1 MRKLLLSIVAASMT
15 LAACNAQSGYKV
27 TGTVE
32 GMPDGKAIIATVNG
46 SSLDTLAKAD
56 VKNGSFEFTG
66 NVSEPTGAYIMV
78 IGQRGAIPFMLENAN
93 ITVNAG
99 QAGLTVTGSEGQKI
113 YDQFMAINTT
123 TQQEAMKLQQEYQ
136 AANGDQAKMQAV
148 QEAYAKLMTDAQAKE
163 TELIKA
169 NPDSYVSTFVIVSS
183 MGQMEYEQLKERYNL
198 LGEKAKASAQ
208 GKAIAAQIAKLE
220 STAIGQIAPNFTITT
235 PEGESIS
242 LYDIKGKVKLIDFWA
257 SWCGPCRHEMK
268 NLLPIY
274 NELKG
279 DDLEFISISLD
290 SKEENWRKMLEEEKL
305 PWVMLWDKEGFVI
318 GNKPNK
324 IQRAYGFY
332 SIPFIVLIDK
342 EGRLLAKDLRGER
355 VKEEIL
361 KARAN
366 K

>member
-46 SSLDTLAKAD
+46 STLDTLAKAD

-93 ITVNAG
+93 ITISAG

-113 YDQFMAINTT
+113 YDQFMAINATA
-123 TQQEAMKLQQEYQ
+123 QQEAMKLQQEYQ
-136 AANGDQAKMQAV
+136 AANGDQAKIQAI
-148 QEAYAKLMTDAQAKE
+148 QEAYAKLMTDVQAKE

-169 NPDSYVSTFVIVSS
+169 NPDSYVSAFVIASG

-198 LGEKAKASAQ
+198 LGEKAKAGAQ

-257 SWCGPCRHEMK
+257 SWCGPCRGENPHVVEIYKEYHPKGLEIFGVSLDNNKEAWVKAIADDGLVWKHGSDLKGWQSAPAQLYSVTGIPHKVLLDENNKIIAK
-268 NLLPIY
+268 NLRGD
-274 NELKG
+274 ELKQ
-279 DDLEFISISLD
+279 
-290 SKEENWRKMLEEEKL
+290 
-305 PWVMLWDKEGFVI
+305 
-318 GNKPNK
+318 K
-324 IQRAYGFY
+324 IA
-332 SIPFIVLIDK
+332 
-342 EGRLLAKDLRGER
+342 ELLK
-355 VKEEIL
+355 
-361 KARAN
+361 
-366 K
+366 

>member
-113 YDQFMAINTT
+113 YDQFMAINATA
-123 TQQEAMKLQQEYQ
+123 QQEAMKLQQEYQ

-169 NPDSYVSTFVIVSS
+169 NPDSYVSTFVIVSG

-257 SWCGPCRHEMK
+257 SWCGPCRGENPHVVE
-268 NLLPIY
+268 IY
-274 NELKG
+274 KEYHPKGLEIFGVSLDNNKEKWVEAIEKDGLIWKHGSDLKG
-279 DDLEFISISLD
+279 WQAEPAKLFSITSIPATLLLD
-290 SKEENWRKMLEEEKL
+290 EN
-305 PWVMLWDKEGFVI
+305 
-318 GNKPNK
+318 NK
-324 IQRAYGFY
+324 I
-332 SIPFIVLIDK
+332 I
-342 EGRLLAKDLRGER
+342 AKNLRGE
-355 VKEEIL
+355 EL
-361 KARAN
+361 KQKVAELL

>member
-169 NPDSYVSTFVIVSS
+169 NPDSYVSTFVILSG

-257 SWCGPCRHEMK
+257 SWCGPCRGENPHVVEIYKEYHPKGLEIFGVSLDNNKEAWVKAIADDGLVWKHGSDLKGWQSAPAQLYSVSGIPHTVLLDENNKIIAK
-268 NLLPIY
+268 NLRGD
-274 NELKG
+274 ELKQ
-279 DDLEFISISLD
+279 
-290 SKEENWRKMLEEEKL
+290 
-305 PWVMLWDKEGFVI
+305 
-318 GNKPNK
+318 K
-324 IQRAYGFY
+324 IA
-332 SIPFIVLIDK
+332 
-342 EGRLLAKDLRGER
+342 ELLK
-355 VKEEIL
+355 
-361 KARAN
+361 
-366 K
+366 

>member
-32 GMPDGKAIIATVNG
+32 GMPDGKAIVATVNG

-257 SWCGPCRHEMK
+257 SWCGPCRGENPHVVE
-268 NLLPIY
+268 IY
-274 NELKG
+274 KEYHPKG
-279 DDLEFISISLD
+279 LEIFGISLD
-290 SKEENWRKMLEEEKL
+290 NNKEAWVKAIADDGLVWKHGSDLKGWQSAPAQLYSVSGIPHTVLLDEN
-305 PWVMLWDKEGFVI
+305 
-318 GNKPNK
+318 NK
-324 IQRAYGFY
+324 I
-332 SIPFIVLIDK
+332 I
-342 EGRLLAKDLRGER
+342 AKNLRGDE
-355 VKEEIL
+355 L
-361 KARAN
+361 KQKIAELL

>member
-257 SWCGPCRHEMK
+257 SWCGPCRGENPHVVEIYKEYHPKGLEIFGVSLDNNKEAWVKAIADDGLVWKHGSYLKGWQSAPAQLYSVSGIPHTVLLDENNKIIAK
-268 NLLPIY
+268 NLRGD
-274 NELKG
+274 ELKQ
-279 DDLEFISISLD
+279 
-290 SKEENWRKMLEEEKL
+290 
-305 PWVMLWDKEGFVI
+305 
-318 GNKPNK
+318 K
-324 IQRAYGFY
+324 IA
-332 SIPFIVLIDK
+332 
-342 EGRLLAKDLRGER
+342 ELLK
-355 VKEEIL
+355 
-361 KARAN
+361 
-366 K
+366 

>member
-113 YDQFMAINTT
+113 YDQFMAINATA
-123 TQQEAMKLQQEYQ
+123 QQEAMKLQQEYQ

-169 NPDSYVSTFVIVSS
+169 NPDSYVSTFVIVSG
-183 MGQMEYEQLKERYNL
+183 MGQMEYEQLKEKYAL
-198 LGEKAKASAQ
+198 LGEKAKATAH

-257 SWCGPCRHEMK
+257 SWCGPCRGENPHVVEIYKEYHPKGLEIFGVSLDNNKEAWVKAIADDGLVWKHGSDLKGWQSAPAQLYSVSGIPHTVLLDENNKIIAK
-268 NLLPIY
+268 NLRGD
-274 NELKG
+274 ELKQ
-279 DDLEFISISLD
+279 
-290 SKEENWRKMLEEEKL
+290 
-305 PWVMLWDKEGFVI
+305 
-318 GNKPNK
+318 K
-324 IQRAYGFY
+324 IA
-332 SIPFIVLIDK
+332 
-342 EGRLLAKDLRGER
+342 ELLK
-355 VKEEIL
+355 
-361 KARAN
+361 
-366 K
+366 

>member
-78 IGQRGAIPFMLENAN
+78 IGKRGAIPFMLENAN

-169 NPDSYVSTFVIVSS
+169 NPDSYVSTFVIVSG

-257 SWCGPCRHEMK
+257 SWCGPCRGENPHVVEIYKEYHPKGLEIFGVSLDNNKEAWVKAIADDGLVWKHGSDLKGWQSAPAQLYSVSGIPHTVLLDENNKIIAK
-268 NLLPIY
+268 NLRGD
-274 NELKG
+274 ELKQ
-279 DDLEFISISLD
+279 
-290 SKEENWRKMLEEEKL
+290 
-305 PWVMLWDKEGFVI
+305 
-318 GNKPNK
+318 K
-324 IQRAYGFY
+324 IA
-332 SIPFIVLIDK
+332 
-342 EGRLLAKDLRGER
+342 ELLK
-355 VKEEIL
+355 
-361 KARAN
+361 
-366 K
+366 

>member
-78 IGQRGAIPFMLENAN
+78 IGQRGAIPFMLENGN
-93 ITVNAG
+93 IRFNAG

-257 SWCGPCRHEMK
+257 SWCGPCRGENPHVVEIYKEYHPKGLEIFGVSLDNNKEAWVKAIADDGLVWKHGSDLKGWQSAPAQLYSVSGIPHTVLLDENNKIIAK
-268 NLLPIY
+268 NLRGD
-274 NELKG
+274 ELKQ
-279 DDLEFISISLD
+279 
-290 SKEENWRKMLEEEKL
+290 
-305 PWVMLWDKEGFVI
+305 
-318 GNKPNK
+318 K
-324 IQRAYGFY
+324 IA
-332 SIPFIVLIDK
+332 
-342 EGRLLAKDLRGER
+342 ELLK
-355 VKEEIL
+355 
-361 KARAN
+361 
-366 K
+366 

>member
-169 NPDSYVSTFVIVSS
+169 NPDSYVSTFVIVSG

-257 SWCGPCRHEMK
+257 SWCGPCRGENPHVVE
-268 NLLPIY
+268 IY
-274 NELKG
+274 KEYHPKGLEIFGVSLDNNKEAWVKAIADDGLVWKHGSDLKG
-279 DDLEFISISLD
+279 WQSAPAQLYSVSGIPHTVLLD
-290 SKEENWRKMLEEEKL
+290 EN
-305 PWVMLWDKEGFVI
+305 
-318 GNKPNK
+318 NK
-324 IQRAYGFY
+324 I
-332 SIPFIVLIDK
+332 I
-342 EGRLLAKDLRGER
+342 AKNLRGE
-355 VKEEIL
+355 EL
-361 KARAN
+361 KQKIAELL

>member
-169 NPDSYVSTFVIVSS
+169 NPDSYVSTFVIVSG

-208 GKAIAAQIAKLE
+208 GKAIAAHIAKLE

-257 SWCGPCRHEMK
+257 SWCGPCRGENPHVVEIYKEYHPKGLEIFGVSLDNNKEAWVKAIADDGLVWKHGSDLKGWQSAPAQLYSVSGIPHTVLLDENNKIIAK
-268 NLLPIY
+268 NLRGD
-274 NELKG
+274 ELKQ
-279 DDLEFISISLD
+279 
-290 SKEENWRKMLEEEKL
+290 
-305 PWVMLWDKEGFVI
+305 
-318 GNKPNK
+318 K
-324 IQRAYGFY
+324 IA
-332 SIPFIVLIDK
+332 
-342 EGRLLAKDLRGER
+342 ELLK
-355 VKEEIL
+355 
-361 KARAN
+361 
-366 K
+366 

>member
-257 SWCGPCRHEMK
+257 SWCGPCRGENPHVVEIYKEYHPKGLEIFGVSLDNNKEAWVKAIADDGLVWKHGSDLKGWQSAPAQLYSVSGIPHTVLLDENNKIIAK
-268 NLLPIY
+268 NLRGD
-274 NELKG
+274 ELKQ
-279 DDLEFISISLD
+279 
-290 SKEENWRKMLEEEKL
+290 
-305 PWVMLWDKEGFVI
+305 
-318 GNKPNK
+318 K
-324 IQRAYGFY
+324 IA
-332 SIPFIVLIDK
+332 
-342 EGRLLAKDLRGER
+342 ELLK
-355 VKEEIL
+355 
-361 KARAN
+361 
-366 K
+366 

>member
-257 SWCGPCRHEMK
+257 SWCGPCRGENPHVVEIYKEYHPKGLEIFGVSLDNNKEAWVKAIADDGLVWKHGSDLKGWQSAPAQLYSVTGIPHTVLLDENNKIIAK
-268 NLLPIY
+268 NLRGD
-274 NELKG
+274 ELKQ
-279 DDLEFISISLD
+279 
-290 SKEENWRKMLEEEKL
+290 
-305 PWVMLWDKEGFVI
+305 
-318 GNKPNK
+318 K
-324 IQRAYGFY
+324 IA
-332 SIPFIVLIDK
+332 
-342 EGRLLAKDLRGER
+342 ELLK
-355 VKEEIL
+355 
-361 KARAN
+361 
-366 K
+366 

>member
-46 SSLDTLAKAD
+46 STLDTLAKAD

-93 ITVNAG
+93 ITISAG

-113 YDQFMAINTT
+113 YDQFMAINATA
-123 TQQEAMKLQQEYQ
+123 QQEAMKLQQEFQ
-136 AANGDQAKMQAV
+136 AANGDQAKIQAI
-148 QEAYAKLMTDAQAKE
+148 QEAYAKLMTDVQAKE

-169 NPDSYVSTFVIVSS
+169 NPDSYVSAFVIASG

-198 LGEKAKASAQ
+198 LGEKAKAGAQ

-257 SWCGPCRHEMK
+257 SWCGPCRGENPHVVEIYKEYHPKGLEIFGVSLDNNKEAWVKAIADDGLVWKHGSDLKGWQSVPAQLYSVTGIPHTVLLDENNKIIAK
-268 NLLPIY
+268 NLRGD
-274 NELKG
+274 ELKQ
-279 DDLEFISISLD
+279 
-290 SKEENWRKMLEEEKL
+290 
-305 PWVMLWDKEGFVI
+305 
-318 GNKPNK
+318 K
-324 IQRAYGFY
+324 IA
-332 SIPFIVLIDK
+332 
-342 EGRLLAKDLRGER
+342 ELLK
-355 VKEEIL
+355 
-361 KARAN
+361 
-366 K
+366 

>member
-169 NPDSYVSTFVIVSS
+169 NPDSYVSTFVIVSG

-257 SWCGPCRHEMK
+257 SWCGPCRGENPHVVEIYKEYHPKGLEIFGVSLDNNKEAWVKAIADDGLVWKHGSDLKGWQSAPAQLYSVTGIPHTVLLDENNKIIAK
-268 NLLPIY
+268 NLRGD
-274 NELKG
+274 ELKQ
-279 DDLEFISISLD
+279 
-290 SKEENWRKMLEEEKL
+290 
-305 PWVMLWDKEGFVI
+305 
-318 GNKPNK
+318 K
-324 IQRAYGFY
+324 IA
-332 SIPFIVLIDK
+332 
-342 EGRLLAKDLRGER
+342 ELLK
-355 VKEEIL
+355 
-361 KARAN
+361 
-366 K
+366 

>member
-257 SWCGPCRHEMK
+257 SWCGPCRGENPHVVEIYKEYHPKGLEIFGVSLDNNKEAWVKAIADDGLVWKHGSNLKGWQSAPAQLYSVSGIPHTVLLDENNKIIAK
-268 NLLPIY
+268 NLRGD
-274 NELKG
+274 ELKQ
-279 DDLEFISISLD
+279 
-290 SKEENWRKMLEEEKL
+290 
-305 PWVMLWDKEGFVI
+305 
-318 GNKPNK
+318 K
-324 IQRAYGFY
+324 IA
-332 SIPFIVLIDK
+332 
-342 EGRLLAKDLRGER
+342 ELLK
-355 VKEEIL
+355 
-361 KARAN
+361 
-366 K
+366 

>member
-136 AANGDQAKMQAV
+136 AATGDQAKMQAV

-257 SWCGPCRHEMK
+257 SWCGPCRGENPHVVEIYKEYHPKGLEIFGVSLDNNKEAWVKAIADDGLVWKHGSDLKGWQSAPAQLYSVSGIPHTVLLDENNKIIAK
-268 NLLPIY
+268 NLRGD
-274 NELKG
+274 ELKQ
-279 DDLEFISISLD
+279 
-290 SKEENWRKMLEEEKL
+290 
-305 PWVMLWDKEGFVI
+305 
-318 GNKPNK
+318 K
-324 IQRAYGFY
+324 IA
-332 SIPFIVLIDK
+332 
-342 EGRLLAKDLRGER
+342 ELLK
-355 VKEEIL
+355 
-361 KARAN
+361 
-366 K
+366 

>member
-169 NPDSYVSTFVIVSS
+169 NPDSYVSAFVIVSG

-257 SWCGPCRHEMK
+257 SWCGPCRGENPHVVEIYKEYHPKGLEIFGVSLDNNKEAWVKAIADDGLVWKHGSDLKGWQSAPAQLYSVSGIPHTVLLDENNKIIAK
-268 NLLPIY
+268 NLRGD
-274 NELKG
+274 ELKQ
-279 DDLEFISISLD
+279 
-290 SKEENWRKMLEEEKL
+290 
-305 PWVMLWDKEGFVI
+305 
-318 GNKPNK
+318 K
-324 IQRAYGFY
+324 IA
-332 SIPFIVLIDK
+332 
-342 EGRLLAKDLRGER
+342 ELLK
-355 VKEEIL
+355 
-361 KARAN
+361 
-366 K
+366 

>member
-46 SSLDTLAKAD
+46 STLDTLAKAD

-93 ITVNAG
+93 ITISAG

-169 NPDSYVSTFVIVSS
+169 NPDSYVSAFVIASG

-257 SWCGPCRHEMK
+257 SWCGPCRGENPHVVEIYKEYHPKGLEIFGVSLDNNKEAWVKAIADDGLVWKHGSDLKGWQSAPAQLYSVTGIPHTVLLDENNKIIAK
-268 NLLPIY
+268 NLRGD
-274 NELKG
+274 ELKQ
-279 DDLEFISISLD
+279 
-290 SKEENWRKMLEEEKL
+290 
-305 PWVMLWDKEGFVI
+305 
-318 GNKPNK
+318 K
-324 IQRAYGFY
+324 IA
-332 SIPFIVLIDK
+332 
-342 EGRLLAKDLRGER
+342 ELLK
-355 VKEEIL
+355 
-361 KARAN
+361 
-366 K
+366 

>member
-56 VKNGSFEFTG
+56 VKNGLFEFTG

-113 YDQFMAINTT
+113 YDQFMAINATA
-123 TQQEAMKLQQEYQ
+123 QQEAMKLQQEYQ

-169 NPDSYVSTFVIVSS
+169 NPDSYVSTFVIVSG

-257 SWCGPCRHEMK
+257 SWCGPCRGENPHVVEIYKEYHPKGLEIFGVSLDNNKEAWVKAIADDGLVWKHGSDLKGWQSAPAQLYSVSGIPHTVLLDENNKIIAK
-268 NLLPIY
+268 NLRGD
-274 NELKG
+274 ELKQ
-279 DDLEFISISLD
+279 
-290 SKEENWRKMLEEEKL
+290 
-305 PWVMLWDKEGFVI
+305 
-318 GNKPNK
+318 K
-324 IQRAYGFY
+324 IA
-332 SIPFIVLIDK
+332 
-342 EGRLLAKDLRGER
+342 ELLK
-355 VKEEIL
+355 
-361 KARAN
+361 
-366 K
+366 

>member
-113 YDQFMAINTT
+113 YDQFMAINASA
-123 TQQEAMKLQQEYQ
+123 QQEAMKLQQEYQ
-136 AANGDQAKMQAV
+136 AANGDQAKIQAV

-169 NPDSYVSTFVIVSS
+169 NPDSYVSTFVIVSG

-257 SWCGPCRHEMK
+257 SWCGPCRGENPHVVEIYKEYHPKGLEIFGVSLDNNKEAWVKAIADDGLVWKHGSDLKGWQSAPAQLYSVSGIPHTVLLDENNKIIAK
-268 NLLPIY
+268 NLRGD
-274 NELKG
+274 ELKQ
-279 DDLEFISISLD
+279 
-290 SKEENWRKMLEEEKL
+290 
-305 PWVMLWDKEGFVI
+305 
-318 GNKPNK
+318 K
-324 IQRAYGFY
+324 IA
-332 SIPFIVLIDK
+332 
-342 EGRLLAKDLRGER
+342 ELLK
-355 VKEEIL
+355 
-361 KARAN
+361 
-366 K
+366 

>member
-113 YDQFMAINTT
+113 YDQFMAINASA
-123 TQQEAMKLQQEYQ
+123 QQEAMKLQQEYQ
-136 AANGDQAKMQAV
+136 AANGDQAKIQAV

-183 MGQMEYEQLKERYNL
+183 MGQMEYEQLKERYSL

-242 LYDIKGKVKLIDFWA
+242 LYEIKGKVKLIDFWA
-257 SWCGPCRHEMK
+257 SWCGPCRGENPHVVEIYKEYHPKGLEIFGVSLDNNKEAWVKAIADDGLVWKHGSDLKGWQSAPAQLYSVTGIPHTVLLDENNKIIAK
-268 NLLPIY
+268 NLRGD
-274 NELKG
+274 ELKQ
-279 DDLEFISISLD
+279 
-290 SKEENWRKMLEEEKL
+290 
-305 PWVMLWDKEGFVI
+305 
-318 GNKPNK
+318 K
-324 IQRAYGFY
+324 IA
-332 SIPFIVLIDK
+332 
-342 EGRLLAKDLRGER
+342 ELLK
-355 VKEEIL
+355 
-361 KARAN
+361 
-366 K
+366 

>member
-1 MRKLLLSIVAASMT
+1 
-15 LAACNAQSGYKV
+15 
-27 TGTVE
+27 
-32 GMPDGKAIIATVNG
+32 MPDGKAIIATVNG

-257 SWCGPCRHEMK
+257 SWCGPCRGENPHVVEIYKEYHPKGLEIFGVSLDNNKEAWVKAIADDGLVWKHGSDLKGWQSAPAQLYSVSGIPHTVLLDENNKIIAK
-268 NLLPIY
+268 NLRGD
-274 NELKG
+274 ELKQ
-279 DDLEFISISLD
+279 
-290 SKEENWRKMLEEEKL
+290 
-305 PWVMLWDKEGFVI
+305 
-318 GNKPNK
+318 K
-324 IQRAYGFY
+324 IA
-332 SIPFIVLIDK
+332 
-342 EGRLLAKDLRGER
+342 ELLK
-355 VKEEIL
+355 
-361 KARAN
+361 
-366 K
+366 

>member
-169 NPDSYVSTFVIVSS
+169 NPDSYVSTFVIVSG

-257 SWCGPCRHEMK
+257 SWCGPCRGENPHVVEIYKEYHPKGLEIFGVSLDNNKEAWVKAIADDGVVWKHGSDLKGWQSAPAQLYSVTGIPHTVLLDENNKIIAK
-268 NLLPIY
+268 NLRGD
-274 NELKG
+274 ELKQ
-279 DDLEFISISLD
+279 
-290 SKEENWRKMLEEEKL
+290 
-305 PWVMLWDKEGFVI
+305 
-318 GNKPNK
+318 K
-324 IQRAYGFY
+324 IA
-332 SIPFIVLIDK
+332 
-342 EGRLLAKDLRGER
+342 ELLK
-355 VKEEIL
+355 
-361 KARAN
+361 
-366 K
+366 

>member
-113 YDQFMAINTT
+113 YDQFMAINATA
-123 TQQEAMKLQQEYQ
+123 QQEAMKLQQEYQ
-136 AANGDQAKMQAV
+136 AANGDQAKIQAI

-169 NPDSYVSTFVIVSS
+169 NPDSYVSTFVIVSG

-257 SWCGPCRHEMK
+257 SWCGPCRGENPHVVEIYKEYHPKGLEIFGVSLDNNKEAWVKAIADDGLVWKHGSDLKGWQSAPAQLYSVSGIPHTVLLDENNKIIAK
-268 NLLPIY
+268 NLRGD
-274 NELKG
+274 ELKQ
-279 DDLEFISISLD
+279 
-290 SKEENWRKMLEEEKL
+290 
-305 PWVMLWDKEGFVI
+305 
-318 GNKPNK
+318 K
-324 IQRAYGFY
+324 IA
-332 SIPFIVLIDK
+332 
-342 EGRLLAKDLRGER
+342 ELLK
-355 VKEEIL
+355 
-361 KARAN
+361 
-366 K
+366 

>member
-15 LAACNAQSGYKV
+15 LAACNAHSGYKV

-257 SWCGPCRHEMK
+257 SWCGPCRGENPHVVEIYKEYHPKGLEIFGVSLDNNKEAWVKAIADDGLVWKHGSDLKGWQSAPAQLYSVSGIPHTVLLDENNKIIAK
-268 NLLPIY
+268 NLRGD
-274 NELKG
+274 ELKQ
-279 DDLEFISISLD
+279 
-290 SKEENWRKMLEEEKL
+290 
-305 PWVMLWDKEGFVI
+305 
-318 GNKPNK
+318 K
-324 IQRAYGFY
+324 IA
-332 SIPFIVLIDK
+332 
-342 EGRLLAKDLRGER
+342 ELLK
-355 VKEEIL
+355 
-361 KARAN
+361 
-366 K
+366 

>member
-220 STAIGQIAPNFTITT
+220 STAMGQIAPNVTITT

-257 SWCGPCRHEMK
+257 SWCGPCRGENPHVVEIYKEYHPKGLEIFGVSLDNNKEAWVKAIADDGLVWKHGSDLKGWQSAPAQLYSVSGIPHTVLLDENNKIIAK
-268 NLLPIY
+268 NLRGD
-274 NELKG
+274 ELKQ
-279 DDLEFISISLD
+279 
-290 SKEENWRKMLEEEKL
+290 
-305 PWVMLWDKEGFVI
+305 
-318 GNKPNK
+318 K
-324 IQRAYGFY
+324 IA
-332 SIPFIVLIDK
+332 
-342 EGRLLAKDLRGER
+342 ELLK
-355 VKEEIL
+355 
-361 KARAN
+361 
-366 K
+366 

>member
-169 NPDSYVSTFVIVSS
+169 NPDSYVSTFVIVSG

-257 SWCGPCRHEMK
+257 SWCGPCRGENPHVVEIYKEYHPKGLEIFGVSLDNNKEAWVKAIADDGLVWKHGSDLKGWQSAPAQLYSVSGIPHTVLLDENNKIIAK
-268 NLLPIY
+268 NLRGD
-274 NELKG
+274 ELKQKSA
-279 DDLEFISISLD
+279 E
-290 SKEENWRKMLEEEKL
+290 
-305 PWVMLWDKEGFVI
+305 
-318 GNKPNK
+318 
-324 IQRAYGFY
+324 
-332 SIPFIVLIDK
+332 
-342 EGRLLAKDLRGER
+342 LLK
-355 VKEEIL
+355 
-361 KARAN
+361 
-366 K
+366 

>member
-148 QEAYAKLMTDAQAKE
+148 QEAYTKLMTDAQAKE

-257 SWCGPCRHEMK
+257 SWCGPCRGENPHVVEIYKEYHPKGLEIFGVSLDNNKEAWVKAIADDGLVWKHGSDLKGWQSAPPQLYSVSGIPHTVLLDENNKIIAK
-268 NLLPIY
+268 NLRGD
-274 NELKG
+274 ELKQ
-279 DDLEFISISLD
+279 
-290 SKEENWRKMLEEEKL
+290 
-305 PWVMLWDKEGFVI
+305 
-318 GNKPNK
+318 K
-324 IQRAYGFY
+324 IA
-332 SIPFIVLIDK
+332 
-342 EGRLLAKDLRGER
+342 ELLK
-355 VKEEIL
+355 
-361 KARAN
+361 
-366 K
+366 

>member
-183 MGQMEYEQLKERYNL
+183 MGQMEYEQLKERYSL

-257 SWCGPCRHEMK
+257 SWCGPCRGENPHVVEIYKEYHPKGLEIFGVSLDNNKEAWVKATADDGLVWKHGSDLKGWQSAPAQLYSVTGIPHTVLLDENNKIIAK
-268 NLLPIY
+268 NLRGD
-274 NELKG
+274 ELKQ
-279 DDLEFISISLD
+279 
-290 SKEENWRKMLEEEKL
+290 
-305 PWVMLWDKEGFVI
+305 
-318 GNKPNK
+318 K
-324 IQRAYGFY
+324 IA
-332 SIPFIVLIDK
+332 
-342 EGRLLAKDLRGER
+342 ELLK
-355 VKEEIL
+355 
-361 KARAN
+361 
-366 K
+366 

>member
-56 VKNGSFEFTG
+56 VKNVSFEFTG

-257 SWCGPCRHEMK
+257 SWCGPCRGENPHVVEIYKEYHPKGLEIFGVSLDNNKEAWVKAIADDGLVWKHGSDLKGWQSAPAQLYSVSGIPHTVLLDENNKIIAK
-268 NLLPIY
+268 NLRGD
-274 NELKG
+274 ELKQ
-279 DDLEFISISLD
+279 
-290 SKEENWRKMLEEEKL
+290 
-305 PWVMLWDKEGFVI
+305 
-318 GNKPNK
+318 K
-324 IQRAYGFY
+324 IA
-332 SIPFIVLIDK
+332 
-342 EGRLLAKDLRGER
+342 ELLK
-355 VKEEIL
+355 
-361 KARAN
+361 
-366 K
+366 

>member
-169 NPDSYVSTFVIVSS
+169 NPDSYVSTFVIVSG

-257 SWCGPCRHEMK
+257 SWCAPCRAKNPHVVEIYKEYHPKGLEIFGVSLDNNKEAWVKAIADDGLVWKHGSDLKGWQSAPAQLYSVSGIPHTVLLDENNKIIAK
-268 NLLPIY
+268 NLRGD
-274 NELKG
+274 ELKQ
-279 DDLEFISISLD
+279 
-290 SKEENWRKMLEEEKL
+290 
-305 PWVMLWDKEGFVI
+305 
-318 GNKPNK
+318 K
-324 IQRAYGFY
+324 IA
-332 SIPFIVLIDK
+332 
-342 EGRLLAKDLRGER
+342 ELLK
-355 VKEEIL
+355 
-361 KARAN
+361 
-366 K
+366 

>member
-46 SSLDTLAKAD
+46 STLDTLAKAD

-93 ITVNAG
+93 ITISAG

-169 NPDSYVSTFVIVSS
+169 NPDSYVSAFVIASG

-198 LGEKAKASAQ
+198 LGEKAKAGAQ

-257 SWCGPCRHEMK
+257 SWCGPCRGENPHVVEIYKEYHPKGLEIFGVSLDNNKEAWVKAIADDGLVWKHGSDLKGWQSAPAQLYSVTGIPHTVLLDENNKIIAK
-268 NLLPIY
+268 NLRGD
-274 NELKG
+274 ELKQ
-279 DDLEFISISLD
+279 
-290 SKEENWRKMLEEEKL
+290 
-305 PWVMLWDKEGFVI
+305 
-318 GNKPNK
+318 K
-324 IQRAYGFY
+324 IA
-332 SIPFIVLIDK
+332 
-342 EGRLLAKDLRGER
+342 ELLK
-355 VKEEIL
+355 
-361 KARAN
+361 
-366 K
+366 

>member
-169 NPDSYVSTFVIVSS
+169 NPDSYVSTFVIVSG

-257 SWCGPCRHEMK
+257 SWCGPCRGESPHVVEIYKEYHPKALDIFGVSLYNNKEVWVKAIADDGLVWKHGSDLKGWQSAPAQLYSVSGIPHTVLLDENNKIIAK
-268 NLLPIY
+268 NLRGD
-274 NELKG
+274 ELKQ
-279 DDLEFISISLD
+279 
-290 SKEENWRKMLEEEKL
+290 
-305 PWVMLWDKEGFVI
+305 
-318 GNKPNK
+318 K
-324 IQRAYGFY
+324 IA
-332 SIPFIVLIDK
+332 
-342 EGRLLAKDLRGER
+342 ELLK
-355 VKEEIL
+355 
-361 KARAN
+361 
-366 K
+366 

>member
-1 MRKLLLSIVAASMT
+1 
-15 LAACNAQSGYKV
+15 
-27 TGTVE
+27 
-32 GMPDGKAIIATVNG
+32 MPDGKAIIATVNG

-113 YDQFMAINTT
+113 YDQFMAINATA
-123 TQQEAMKLQQEYQ
+123 QQEAMKLQQEYQ

-169 NPDSYVSTFVIVSS
+169 NPDSYVSTFVIVSG

-257 SWCGPCRHEMK
+257 SWCGPCRGENPHVVEIYKEYHPKGLEIFGVSLDNNKEAWVKAIADDGLVWKHGSDLKGWQSAPAQLYSVSGIPHTVLLDENNKIIAK
-268 NLLPIY
+268 NLRGD
-274 NELKG
+274 ELKQ
-279 DDLEFISISLD
+279 
-290 SKEENWRKMLEEEKL
+290 
-305 PWVMLWDKEGFVI
+305 
-318 GNKPNK
+318 K
-324 IQRAYGFY
+324 IA
-332 SIPFIVLIDK
+332 
-342 EGRLLAKDLRGER
+342 ELLK
-355 VKEEIL
+355 
-361 KARAN
+361 
-366 K
+366 

>member
-113 YDQFMAINTT
+113 YDQFMAINATA
-123 TQQEAMKLQQEYQ
+123 QQEAMKLQQEYQ

-183 MGQMEYEQLKERYNL
+183 MGQMEYEQLKERYSL

-257 SWCGPCRHEMK
+257 SWCGPCRGENPHVVEIYKEYHPKGLEIFGVSLDNNKEAWVKAIADDGLVWKHGSDLKGWQSAPAQLYSVTGIPHTVLLDENNKIIAK
-268 NLLPIY
+268 NLRGD
-274 NELKG
+274 ELKQ
-279 DDLEFISISLD
+279 
-290 SKEENWRKMLEEEKL
+290 
-305 PWVMLWDKEGFVI
+305 
-318 GNKPNK
+318 K
-324 IQRAYGFY
+324 IA
-332 SIPFIVLIDK
+332 
-342 EGRLLAKDLRGER
+342 ELLK
-355 VKEEIL
+355 
-361 KARAN
+361 
-366 K
+366 